1 MVPTTTRQ
9 RTTRFNGRFAHSPI
23 EDPFGTLSPCAVNG
37 RSVTLFEGGEQVGRT
52 RTWLQGT
59 SFPWYRAHSRAAVL
73 IAGALFVGVTLARF
87 FTDGSGEAVD
97 ILYSLPVALLAMS
110 FGLSGGL
117 VGAAVGFS
125 LFAIVEL
132 TDGVGDIDATGW
144 IARAT
149 GLLLLGML
157 LGRATDQIKADQL
170 RTLAAQEQRRHLQD
184 TARRQ
189 AEALE
194 ISDSILQHLAA
205 AKWMLEQ
212 GRDKEAIDIL
222 TSTMATGE
230 HMVADMLPI
239 RHGDLDPR
247 LTEDNPSSR
256 Y

>member
-1 MVPTTTRQ
+1 V
-9 RTTRFNGRFAHSPI
+9 
-23 EDPFGTLSPCAVNG
+23 G
-37 RSVTLFEGGEQVGRT
+37 RSRI
-52 RTWLQGT
+52 RSQGA

-73 IAGALFVGVTLARF
+73 MAAALFAGVTMARF

-110 FGLSGGL
+110 FGLKGGII
-117 VGAAVGFS
+117 GAAIGVS

-132 TDGVGDIDATGW
+132 THSNGDIDATGW

-149 GLLLLGML
+149 GLLLLGTL
-157 LGRATDQIKADQL
+157 LGRATDQIEAHQQ
-170 RTLAAQEQRRHLQD
+170 RTLAVQEQRRHFQD

-205 AKWMLEQ
+205 AKWMIEQ
-212 GRDKEAIDIL
+212 GRDEDAIDIL

-239 RHGDLDPR
+239 RHGDLDSR
-247 LTEDNPSSR
+247 LTEDNSSNR
-256 Y
+256 

>member
-1 MVPTTTRQ
+1 M
-9 RTTRFNGRFAHSPI
+9 
-23 EDPFGTLSPCAVNG
+23 TLID
-37 RSVTLFEGGEQVGRT
+37 GGVQVSWSRKQP
-52 RTWLQGT
+52 QGA
-59 SFPWYRAHSRAAVL
+59 SFPWYRTHLRAAVL
-73 IAGALFVGVTLARF
+73 MAAVLFAGVTLARF

-110 FGLSGGL
+110 FGLSGGII
-117 VGAAVGFS
+117 GAAIGIS

-132 TDGVGDIDATGW
+132 VHSEGDVDATGW

-149 GLLLLGML
+149 GLLLLGIL
-157 LGRATDQIKADQL
+157 LGRATDQIEADQQ
-170 RTLAAQEQRRHLQD
+170 RTQAAQEQRRRLQD

-205 AKWMLEQ
+205 AKWMIEQ
-212 GRDKEAIDIL
+212 GRDEEAIDIL

-230 HMVADMLPI
+230 EMVADMLPI
-239 RHGDLDPR
+239 RHGDFGPK
-247 LTEDNPSSR
+247 LTEGNSSSR